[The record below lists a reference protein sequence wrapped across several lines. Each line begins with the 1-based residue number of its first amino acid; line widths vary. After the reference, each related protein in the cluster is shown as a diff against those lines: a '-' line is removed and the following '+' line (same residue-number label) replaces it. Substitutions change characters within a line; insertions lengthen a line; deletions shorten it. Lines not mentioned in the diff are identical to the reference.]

1 MKIILGI
8 DPGLSGAI
16 AAVQGQKLVSVFDM
30 PTVERKVGKSV
41 KRFVAP
47 HELHTELAAFLIDHE
62 CECFIE
68 QVSAMPGQGVTSMF
82 SMGQSLGV
90 VLGVLT
96 ACEVP
101 TTTIQPRTWQK
112 ALDVPQGKDG
122 SRYRA
127 AQLFPDEAGMFA
139 RVKDDGRSDA
149 ALIALYG
156 AKQQ

>member
-1 MKIILGI
+1 MKILGI
-8 DPGLSGAI
+8 DVGLNGAI
-16 AAVQGQKLVSVFDM
+16 ALIEDGKLLEVHDM
-30 PTVERKVGKSV
+30 PTLSLERNNKT
-41 KRFVAP
+41 KRMVNA
-47 HELHTELAAFLIDHE
+47 HTLHAIIRDAKADAAYLE
-62 CECFIE
+62 RLN
-68 QVSAMPGQGVTSMF
+68 AMPGQGVTSMF

-90 VLGVLT
+90 VLGVLA

-101 TTTIQPRTWQK
+101 TTTIPPRTWQK

-127 AQLFPDEAGMFA
+127 AQLFPDAAGMFA

-156 AKQQ
+156 AKQ

>member
-1 MKIILGI
+1 MKILGI
-8 DPGLSGAI
+8 DVGLNGAI
-16 AAVQGQKLVSVFDM
+16 ALVENSKLLELHDM
-30 PTVERKVGKSV
+30 PTLSLERNNKT
-41 KRFVAP
+41 KRMVNAQA
-47 HELHTELAAFLIDHE
+47 LNLIIRDAKADAAYLE
-62 CECFIE
+62 RLN
-68 QVSAMPGQGVTSMF
+68 AMPGQGVTSMF

-90 VLGVLT
+90 VLGVLA

-101 TTTIQPRTWQK
+101 TTTIPPRTWQK

-127 AQLFPDEAGMFA
+127 AQLFPDEAAMFA